1 MTARGKSLLATGLV
15 LLTLGLV
22 LGGIAL
28 ALHLTS
34 GTDTAGTAGTAGTD
48 ATTTATTGPPAGGDS
63 EPDTSV
69 PTTDAT
75 TPEQGTTSTSGAASG
90 PDDTGGPDT
99 SGTTSPKP
107 PAAASSDDLAIR
119 LTAAAASAG
128 FPVLGTADA
137 DWKLV
142 SVDSNTTSNGR
153 YVAITYERGSTYFS
167 TNQER
172 STPFPEV
179 PNTVAVLI
187 RGKQGDLLDLGH
199 VVVIRWLEGETNM
212 IFSTNLPS
220 ADALARAESLE
231 PIR

>member
-28 ALHLTS
+28 ALQLTG
-34 GTDTAGTAGTAGTD
+34 GTDAAGTD
-48 ATTTATTGPPAGGDS
+48 ATTTGTTRTTGAPNGDS
-63 EPDTSV
+63 EPGTSV
-69 PTTDAT
+69 LTTNVT
-75 TPEQGTTSTSGAASG
+75 TPEQGATSTSGANG
-90 PDDTGGPDT
+90 PSDTGSEGT
-99 SGTTSPKP
+99 SGTTSPTP
-107 PAAASSDDLAIR
+107 PAAASPDDLEIR
-119 LTAAAASAG
+119 LTAAAAAAG
-128 FPVLGTADA
+128 FPVLGTPDG
-137 DWKLV
+137 DWKLA
-142 SVDSNTTSNGR
+142 SVDSNTTANGR

-167 TNQER
+167 TNQEP

-179 PNTVAVLI
+179 PNTAAVLI

-199 VVVIRWLEGETNM
+199 VVVIRWVEGETNM

-220 ADALARAESLE
+220 EDALARAESLQ

>member
-1 MTARGKSLLATGLV
+1 MTARGTSLLATGLV

-22 LGGIAL
+22 LGGVAL

-34 GTDTAGTAGTAGTD
+34 DTGTD
-48 ATTTATTGPPAGGDS
+48 AATTATTGAPTGGDS

-69 PTTDAT
+69 LTTNST
-75 TPEQGTTSTSGAASG
+75 TPEQGTTSTSDAANG
-90 PDDTGGPDT
+90 PGDTGGPST
-99 SGTTSPKP
+99 SGTTSPIP
-107 PAAASSDDLAIR
+107 PAAASSDDLEIR
-119 LTAAAASAG
+119 LTAAAAAAG

-137 DWKLV
+137 DWKLA
-142 SVDSNTTSNGR
+142 SVDSNTTANGR

-167 TNQER
+167 TNQEP
-172 STPFPEV
+172 STAFPEV

-199 VVVIRWLEGETNM
+199 VVVIRWVEGETNM

-220 ADALARAESLE
+220 EDALARAESLQ